1 MEDKRGG
8 ERRETERDRW
18 KGEKQMEKEIERE
31 KMRERTGGRGVLFV
45 ASVQVLDKNLRE
57 ATL

>member
-1 MEDKRGG
+1 MEG
-8 ERRETERDRW
+8 RETDGKRDR
-18 KGEKQMEKEIERE
+18 KRKNERE
-31 KMRERTGGRGVLFV
+31 DWGKGVLFV